1 MFVEIETRT
10 DFLVDFT
17 NSDRFLRKTCRK
29 QAAAL
34 QTRFV
39 EDLFLHSQKPSFVGL
54 KTFRCHF
61 SGLAPNIH
69 SESDLNVGGAK
80 GPYAATWSFLL
91 LYKGFSLKRA
101 QQPSKPP
108 IGFE

>member
-1 MFVEIETRT
+1 MFLEIETRT
-10 DFLVDFT
+10 NFLVDFT
-17 NSDRFLRKTCRK
+17 NSDRFLRKHVGD
-29 QAAAL
+29 AAAL

-39 EDLFLHSQKPSFVGL
+39 EDLFLHSQKPSFAGL
-54 KTFRCHF
+54 KTFRCYF

-101 QQPSKPP
+101 QQPSKPS